1 MTGTIDFGVF
11 LPQLRME
18 YPTIEERVLVAE
30 EAGFTSAWFMDHMAP
45 PAIPDQPSL
54 EGWSLVTFLA
64 ARTSQIRLGHLV
76 LCAPFRH
83 PALLAKMAAT
93 LDVLSNGRLEIGIGW
108 GSVPAELVRYGFGD
122 EKPSVKAKRLED
134 TLAVMELMFS
144 GEEFDYDGHFIT
156 IRNGVSR
163 PTPVQEKIPV
173 HIGGAGR
180 KLTMPLV
187 ARYADWWNCPAYAS
201 EEYDE
206 LRPLAGDV
214 KVSVQR
220 VIGLARSSAE
230 REEVA
235 AVTAKRFGYWGGL
248 VTGTPDEVAESL
260 SKDAARGAELVIMQ
274 FSDFGRAETIRLFM
288 EEVAPAVS
296 A

>member
-1 MTGTIDFGVF
+1 MDFGVF

-18 YPTIEERVLVAE
+18 YPTIEERVLAAE
-30 EAGFTSAWFMDHMAP
+30 EAGFRSAWFMDHMAP

-64 ARTSQIRLGHLV
+64 ARTTQIRLGHLV

-122 EKPSVKAKRLED
+122 ETPAVKSKRLED
-134 TLAVMELMFS
+134 ALAVMELMFS
-144 GEEFDYDGHFIT
+144 GEEFDYDGHFVT
-156 IRNGVSR
+156 IRNGVCR
-163 PTPVQEKIPV
+163 PTPVQDKIPV
-173 HIGGAGR
+173 HIGGGGR

-187 ARYADWWNCPAYAS
+187 ARYADWWNCPAYATK
-201 EEYDE
+201 EYE
-206 LRPLAGDV
+206 QLRPLAG
-214 KVSVQR
+214 KARVSVQR

-230 REEVA
+230 RDE
-235 AVTAKRFGYWGGL
+235 VTATAEKRFGGWGGL
-248 VTGTPDEVAESL
+248 VTGTPDEVAASL
-260 SKDAARGAELVIMQ
+260 SGDVALGAELAIMQ
-274 FSDFGRAETIRLFM
+274 FSDFGRSETLRFFM
-288 EEVAPAVS
+288 EEVAPAVTV
-296 A
+296 